1 MFGIRALSANYI
13 IVAILAAIVVIAV
26 IRISIRKLSRRM
38 PESSLTWRSYLK
50 GQGTILFGFLFL
62 GAALSCG
69 SWALSY
75 YGPSRGKVSEGG
87 QLIEFRQLN
96 PSEHPVYEEIDARN
110 YSKVML
116 LTKVIT
122 PGNGSATV
130 TVYEEQDGETKGEI
144 KRIESVGAAWSG
156 WEHENS
162 SKHLSLIVES
172 RAQPTASSTM
182 QVDVLVYLSPK

>member
-1 MFGIRALSANYI
+1 MFGIPALSAKYI
-13 IVAILAAIVVIAV
+13 ALAIASVIGVVV
-26 IRISIRKLSRRM
+26 VLRISLRKLGRRM
-38 PESSLTWRSYLK
+38 PESALTWRSYLK

-62 GAALSCG
+62 GAALSCL

-75 YGPSRGKVSEGG
+75 YGLGRGKVSEGG

-96 PSEHPVYEEIDARN
+96 PSEHPIYEEIDARN
-110 YSKVML
+110 YSKVTVI
-116 LTKVIT
+116 TKVVT
-122 PGNGSATV
+122 PENGSANV
-130 TVYEEQDGETKGEI
+130 TVYADQDGETKGLL
-144 KRIESVGAAWSG
+144 KRIASAGATWSL

-172 RAQPTASSTM
+172 GVRPVAGSTL